1 MFATTNELNDN
12 NESKMI
18 IAASMKRNLIN
29 QRQSHVAKRES
40 RKSR

>member
-12 NESKMI
+12 NESNMI

-29 QRQSHVAKRES
+29 QHQFHLAKREF